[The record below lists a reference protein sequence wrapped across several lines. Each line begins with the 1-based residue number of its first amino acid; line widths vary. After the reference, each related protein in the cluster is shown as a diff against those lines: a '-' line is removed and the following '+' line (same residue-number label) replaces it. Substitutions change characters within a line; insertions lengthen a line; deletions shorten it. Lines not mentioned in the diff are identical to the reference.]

1 METDQLTIETAL
13 QEVKAKEEKNETLVC
28 SLTLYF
34 AFAAKS
40 LKCV

>member
-13 QEVKAKEEKNETLVC
+13 KEVKAKEEKNETVVW

-34 AFAAKS
+34 AFAVKF